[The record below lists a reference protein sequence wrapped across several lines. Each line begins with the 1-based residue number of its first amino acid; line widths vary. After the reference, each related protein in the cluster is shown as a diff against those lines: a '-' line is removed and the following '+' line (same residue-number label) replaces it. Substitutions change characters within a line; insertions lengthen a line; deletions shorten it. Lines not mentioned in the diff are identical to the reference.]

1 MKSRCFYII
10 KKFFKEAFKMK
21 FGIIGLGDIAQKA
34 YLPVLTE
41 KENIE
46 LILCTRNIDTLSKL
60 SKKYRIAQHVQN
72 IDELIK
78 AGVDAAFVSTATE
91 AHFEIA
97 EKLLQ
102 NGINVYIDK
111 PISLNFNESQR
122 IATLAEEK
130 GLVAMVGFNRRFAPM
145 INKLKE
151 HGKADIIIIQK
162 NRFQFPDGTRRAIVE
177 DFIHVVDTL
186 RFLMDTEVKELQV
199 RYLEKDNL
207 LHNVVIQL
215 IGEKCTAIGIM
226 NRNNGATEEIIEYM
240 TAENKFVVENFI
252 ETTHLH
258 SKNKNISKFGDWEPT
273 LYKRGFYQ
281 IVDYFISCVENYK
294 IPDPSISDSLITHEI
309 CERIVMM
316 ITK

>member
-1 MKSRCFYII
+1 MKI
-10 KKFFKEAFKMK
+10 
-21 FGIIGLGDIAQKA
+21 GIIGLGDIAQKG

-46 LILCTRNIDTLSKL
+46 LILCTRNIDTLKKL
-60 SKKYRIAQHVQN
+60 SKKYRITQCVQTV
-72 IDELIK
+72 DELIEK
-78 AGVDAAFVSTATE
+78 GIDAAFVSTATE

-97 EKLLQ
+97 EKLLE

-111 PISLNFNESQR
+111 PISLNFNESKKLV
-122 IATLAEEK
+122 TLVEEK

-151 HGKADIIIIQK
+151 YGKADIIIMQK
-162 NRFQFPDGTRRAIVE
+162 NRFQFPDNTRRAIVE
-177 DFIHVVDTL
+177 DFVHVVDTL

-207 LHNVVIQL
+207 LHNVVIEL
-215 IGEKCTAIGIM
+215 IGEECTAIGIM
-226 NRNNGATEEIIEYM
+226 NRNNGVTEEIIEYM

-252 ETTHLH
+252 ETTQFHN
-258 SKNKNISKFGDWEPT
+258 KNKIISKFGDWEPT

-281 IVDYFISCVENYK
+281 IVDYFISCVENNK
-294 IPDPSISDSLITHEI
+294 TPVPSISDSLITHEI
-309 CERIVMM
+309 CEKIVMM